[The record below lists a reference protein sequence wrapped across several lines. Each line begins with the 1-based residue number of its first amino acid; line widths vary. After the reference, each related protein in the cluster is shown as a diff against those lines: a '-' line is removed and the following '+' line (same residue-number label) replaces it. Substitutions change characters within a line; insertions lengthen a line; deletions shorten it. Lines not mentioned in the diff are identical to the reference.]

1 MHGLWV
7 YNLVMEPKHSRKKL
21 MGISAGAAV
30 ISQLVMI
37 VLIMWM
43 HRPELI
49 PVANISVTWI
59 FFYAYG
65 SYFWG
70 CLCFY
75 DVRLCTDEIIIS
87 AVCLL

>member
-1 MHGLWV
+1 MDMLITNIINNLMHGLWV

-59 FFYAYG
+59 FFYA
-65 SYFWG
+65 
-70 CLCFY
+70 
-75 DVRLCTDEIIIS
+75 
-87 AVCLL
+87 

>member
-1 MHGLWV
+1 MDMLITNIINNLMHGLWV

-59 FFYAYG
+59 F
-65 SYFWG
+65 SMPI
-70 CLCFY
+70 
-75 DVRLCTDEIIIS
+75 VQRLLFLGLPLS
-87 AVCLL
+87 L